1 MVPASCCPSGLTE
14 NPFESGV
21 KPVDQE
27 EKHKYCTNRLIA
39 LANEL
44 KDEDIDPT
52 LVSGALMTAS
62 AVYATYVAS
71 GNEGGLEESGLDKVV
86 ALYRRTL
93 EHYQNVRKQ
102 DQASGKTT
110 H

>member
-1 MVPASCCPSGLTE
+1 MPLLLD
-14 NPFESGV
+14 SGV
-21 KPVDQE
+21 LQVDNE
-27 EKHKYCTNRLIA
+27 EKHKYCTNRFIE

-44 KDEDIDPT
+44 KDEDIDIT

-62 AVYATYVAS
+62 GIYATYVAA
-71 GNEGGLEESGLDKVV
+71 GNNGVLEESGLDKVV

-93 EHYQNVRKQ
+93 EHYQNIRRDELK
-102 DQASGKTT
+102 AAGTA